1 MFLQEV
7 PLEDWEGICEK
18 AGFGITADPD
28 PSYQVRS
35 LLLWRRGT
43 VTAEPFL
50 LPTAGYHGSY
60 LAAARLDLP
69 VVGETTVV
77 SVHASPRVLEAQYRE
92 HWRQTGLPLPESRPS
107 AGTGEL
113 WDSDF
118 VLASL
123 VELAQRGPVLAAGDF
138 NECLAWDTAHRGEWG
153 KEYFARVA
161 NSGLV
166 SLTHRDEG
174 VERRT
179 AFTHDEFEYQLD
191 HVLASPSVADQIT
204 QAPRVDADWSQE
216 RVIAGEMSDHSP
228 LSFEIG
234 YR

>member
-1 MFLQEV
+1 MGTTHTWSDWRRVGRPHVPQEV

-18 AGFGITADPD
+18 AGFGITAEPD
-28 PSYQVRS
+28 PSYRVRS

-50 LPTAGYHGSY
+50 LPTTGYHGSY

-69 VVGETTVV
+69 VVGETTAV
-77 SVHASPRVLEAQYRE
+77 SVHASPTVVEAQYRE
-92 HWRQTGLPLPESRPS
+92 HWRHTGLPLPEPRPS
-107 AGTGEL
+107 AGPGEL

-118 VLASL
+118 VLATL
-123 VELAQRGPVLAAGDF
+123 VELARRGPVLAAGDF

-153 KEYFARVA
+153 REYFAQVA
-161 NSGLV
+161 DSGLV

-191 HVLASPSVADQIT
+191 HVLGIT
-204 QAPRVDADWSQE
+204 ERRGSDHPGAPR
-216 RVIAGEMSDHSP
+216 
-228 LSFEIG
+228 
-234 YR
+234 